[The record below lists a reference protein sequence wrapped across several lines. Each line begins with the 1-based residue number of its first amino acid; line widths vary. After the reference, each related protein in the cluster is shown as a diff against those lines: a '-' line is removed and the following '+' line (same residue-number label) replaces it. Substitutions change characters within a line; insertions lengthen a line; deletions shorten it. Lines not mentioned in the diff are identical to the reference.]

1 MIPDLIKRLEEA
13 REGSAELDA
22 EIALASGLYDH
33 MRFAEADRLSIR
45 AVSDDVAELTVHGPR
60 GGGVIYTEYPPKF
73 TRSVDAALTLV
84 PEGWRIAEMKDGIKS
99 DRGPYCNTRLWCPA
113 NRYLGY
119 AYPGN
124 GATPALALCI
134 AALKAIGAAR

>member
-13 REGSAELDA
+13 REGSRELDEA
-22 EIALASGLYDH
+22 IALAVYPE
-33 MRFAEADRLSIR
+33 MERRTVADPITGTEQVWYL
-45 AVSDDVAELTVHGPR
+45 HGTRVRIEP
-60 GGGVIYTEYPPKF
+60 YT
-73 TRSVDAALTLV
+73 TSVDAALTLV

-113 NRYLGY
+113 NPGLGY

-134 AALKAIGAAR
+134 AALKAIEAAR